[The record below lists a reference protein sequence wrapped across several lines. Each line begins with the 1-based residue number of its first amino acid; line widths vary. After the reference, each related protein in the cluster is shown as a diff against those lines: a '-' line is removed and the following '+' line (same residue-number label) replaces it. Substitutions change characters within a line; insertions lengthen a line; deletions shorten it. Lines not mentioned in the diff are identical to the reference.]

1 MYRFYIAEM
10 KKLNSEKGVTK
21 KEKKKNKISKT
32 PPIDPINCMML
43 KTCLLKFPCSV
54 DILREN

>member
-1 MYRFYIAEM
+1 MYKFYIAET

-21 KEKKKNKISKT
+21 NEKKYIKISMT
-32 PPIDPINCMML
+32 PPMDPINYMML

-54 DILREN
+54 DICKEN